1 MTFIYLYIFKIQS
14 VQNQVRDVVGVM
26 KQNIEKVVERGD
38 NLNDLQV
45 SWWMFDVS
53 SCNFVLKRINLK
65 TWPMVLKILIAEQ
78 LDCEKRCGGTIWKW
92 RFLLHVF
99 F

>member
-45 SWWMFDVS
+45 S
-53 SCNFVLKRINLK
+53 
-65 TWPMVLKILIAEQ
+65 
-78 LDCEKRCGGTIWKW
+78 
-92 RFLLHVF
+92 
-99 F
+99 